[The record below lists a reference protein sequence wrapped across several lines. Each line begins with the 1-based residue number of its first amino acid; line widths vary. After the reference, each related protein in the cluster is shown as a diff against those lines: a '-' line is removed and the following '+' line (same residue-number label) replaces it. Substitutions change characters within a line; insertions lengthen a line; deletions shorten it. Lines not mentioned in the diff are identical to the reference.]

1 MSRKIYHA
9 IWLVALV
16 VFLASLVCIMGVLYR
31 YFTDVQMSQLESQTD
46 LAAQGAALEGEDYF
60 TGLTGARITWIAADG
75 SVLYDSEANRDTMEN
90 HLQRQE
96 VRQALENGSGN
107 AVRYSSTL
115 SERLLYCAKRL
126 PDGSV
131 IRLSTA
137 QKTFWALLYDLAQ
150 PICLMIL
157 VALVLSLVLA
167 SRASA
172 RIVEPINSLNLDTP
186 AAYVDQE
193 EYREIAPLLR
203 RMAQQQSQLKKD
215 RAKLE
220 QTAKIRQEFTANVS
234 HELKT
239 PLQSIS
245 GYAEL
250 LETGMVRPEDV
261 KPFAGKIHREAQRMT
276 KLVEDIIDLTKLDD
290 GGSEMLPER
299 TDLARIAENAVDSL
313 RFAAEEAGVTLTL
326 QKEPSEMVGI
336 PQVLYSIVYN
346 LCDNAIKYNVPDG
359 RVEVSV
365 KPQGDRIR
373 LVVRDT
379 GIGIPA
385 DAQERI
391 FERFYR
397 VDKSHSKEVGG
408 TGLGL
413 SIVKHG
419 AKIHNAEISLS
430 SAPGEGS
437 TFTLDFPTEQEEL

>member
-96 VRQALENGSGN
+96 VRQALETGSGN

-131 IRLSTA
+131 IRLSTV

-261 KPFAGKIHREAQRMT
+261 KPFAGKIHRESQRMT

-299 TDLARIAENAVDSL
+299 TDLARIAENAVNSL
-313 RFAAEEAGVTLTL
+313 RFAAEEAVVTLTL

-385 DAQERI
+385 DSQERI

-397 VDKSHSKEVGG
+397 VDKSRSKEVGG

-419 AKIHNAEISLS
+419 AKIHSAEISLS

>member
-96 VRQALENGSGN
+96 VRQALETGSGN

-131 IRLSTA
+131 IRLSTV

-157 VALVLSLVLA
+157 VALALSLVLA

-326 QKEPSEMVGI
+326 QKEPSEMMGI

-359 RVEVSV
+359 RIEVSV

-385 DAQERI
+385 DSQERI

>member
-60 TGLTGARITWIAADG
+60 SGLTGTRITWIAADG

-96 VRQALENGSGN
+96 VRQALETGSGN

-131 IRLSTA
+131 IRLSTV

-261 KPFAGKIHREAQRMT
+261 KPFAGKIHRESQRMT

-346 LCDNAIKYNVPDG
+346 LCDNAIKYNVLDG

-385 DAQERI
+385 DSQERI

>member
-60 TGLTGARITWIAADG
+60 TGLTGTRITWIAADG

-96 VRQALENGSGN
+96 VRQALETGSGN

-131 IRLSTA
+131 IRLSTV

-261 KPFAGKIHREAQRMT
+261 KPFAGKIHRESQRMT

-326 QKEPSEMVGI
+326 QKESSEMMGI

-385 DAQERI
+385 DSQERI

>member
-46 LAAQGAALEGEDYF
+46 LAAQGVALEGEDYF

-96 VRQALENGSGN
+96 VRQALETGSGN

-261 KPFAGKIHREAQRMT
+261 KPFAGKIHRESQRMT

>member
-60 TGLTGARITWIAADG
+60 TGLTGTRITWIAADG

-96 VRQALENGSGN
+96 VRQALETGSGN

-131 IRLSTA
+131 IRLSTV

-261 KPFAGKIHREAQRMT
+261 KPFSGKIHREAQRMT

-313 RFAAEEAGVTLTL
+313 RFAAEEAGVTLAL

-419 AKIHNAEISLS
+419 AKIHDAEISLS

-437 TFTLDFPTEQEEL
+437 TFTLDFPAEQEEL